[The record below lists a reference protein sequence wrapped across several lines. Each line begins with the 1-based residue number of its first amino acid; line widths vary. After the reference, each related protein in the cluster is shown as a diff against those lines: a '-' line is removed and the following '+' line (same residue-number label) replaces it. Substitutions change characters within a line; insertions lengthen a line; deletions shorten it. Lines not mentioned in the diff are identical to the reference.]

1 MTDQNV
7 LIPVKLDAFV
17 FNEPVCNSGTN
28 KAKIAPITQ
37 PNYSFLRLSK
47 DYSYLQSDIM
57 HYADL
62 HNAWPANR
70 NSRFT
75 DLGTSLP
82 FRKRQG
88 VYLHWTMPLVYRS
101 GFTDTKPKAS
111 VPSGKLAGV
120 TSADK
125 DATVPKFP
133 NAPARWLV
141 IRKIDDI
148 TTVEPVEAQ
157 EHVKKITCWV
167 VESDRRW
174 KLEDLDEEVDLQV
187 DVSPFIYATSGNDP
201 NDKPIPLDDQAEV
214 FIGEK
219 VPLQDWEEKGAAK
232 DRVDLKLLS
241 SSNQLFS
248 DYQPHCS
255 NVFSM
260 LDNFEYKP
268 GEYLTQVDASYYVIG
283 WNWREETDLFHVD
296 SSNTTPRSEKLSTLN
311 MEIKGSKKNTD
322 VPRDMEKWLESPKG
336 ARSVCHG
343 TMYNVKWNAEK
354 APEKIPGDDYASL
367 LNGTLP
373 VSVGTT
379 PLDALTTYANA
390 HKDIE
395 KDKTTKRLEV
405 IISKL
410 EKFLLA
416 RDDGVETQ
424 FEAAD
429 LLYNWNYSRFE
440 GGQRYYVAGSDSTGS
455 GAALPEDTLD
465 KLSDLNRQQ
474 ALYDAISR
482 RVKQLR
488 WRMFSEWWRYC
499 ILPDNSHGEN
509 NTRLNVEKIG
519 SLIKRLQEQ
528 ATAVHE
534 QIEKYTKENKS
545 FLPGGRPTYYQQ
557 RDPTLLVGGVK
568 SGWQPDYLET
578 LKFRLDSQVLGSDTP
593 FSLIE
598 GEDWS
603 DSIKL
608 IENQIPQLANSMKG
622 LINEFVLLE
631 TRRKS
636 DPTETIK
643 KQSPL
648 YHDQLEVD
656 KDEKNNSI
664 LGPWRDLW
672 NNTQPWFP
680 LFLEWEVEYAH
691 IPYDKYWELKEHV
704 RSHGDPAKLHYIIK
718 EEIDLEEAFKDID
731 PDNRDYRKL
740 SGRVLILPQSNFSLE
755 AKVSQFFDDTPVL
768 PDTKLEKGDEEF
780 IKNKIRQLGFISGP
794 LAGFSSHLVT
804 LEQGN
809 HVKPILK
816 VPETGELKVVHE
828 AIREDAGLSEE
839 LLALIGIESDVT
851 PYGTSKKPPSNNASL
866 FKPVAHGQF
875 KFTKLNIIDKFGQA
889 ITAIDPRPSNEPHK
903 VWPCISDWYKPHTLK
918 NTTKVPNIIKR
929 DEEDPSR
936 CEYVQVPP
944 TLNQPCRLNGAFLV
958 PAITKK
964 PVEDPEVR
972 IRLDD
977 DPEIPPAPEKDPFWR
992 PTNEWDKPVWGWVV
1006 VNYANSGVQVFLPDG
1021 TFYREIRIGEAGRS
1035 VTSPAWIPFKKPK
1048 KPSFGDTHE
1057 MKQLA
1062 HFVAELGDD
1071 AYLAEFVGMINS
1083 ATLQLQAPPSAYSE
1097 FTSSL
1102 IGRPL
1107 ALVNMGWSLEL
1118 SSNERSSQV
1127 PKDFDPEKW
1136 LLPKTITDSPDD
1148 KEESHETYKFEVKFG
1163 DKQRGFDGLIG
1174 YFNGKPS
1181 KECELGD
1188 ALDLKRFYS
1197 HYSSNDLLRPTDPRI
1212 KYKYLKHIDESN
1224 YPVFESFYIAPEG
1237 KDAAAYEKEYNSHI
1251 SEHTFGAL
1259 IDPFSA
1265 IHVYSGILPVR
1276 EIVLPNWTW
1285 QTAIDK
1291 MKAFFHAGPVI
1302 VPKDVPPFVPAKE
1315 LTADKPV
1322 KKVLKEDKNEVGVQL
1337 PSVGG
1342 DQWTWLQP
1350 YMYDPPKP
1358 DPGTGEGIED
1368 PSESNPIEDI
1378 TESYMALAIDSM
1390 DQKSRLEDG
1399 PYTAIEGYLQLADAP
1414 EKGKKA

>member
-1 MTDQNV
+1 MADQNV

-17 FNEPVCNSGTN
+17 FNEPVCNSGN
-28 KAKIAPITQ
+28 DKAKIAPITQ
-37 PNYSFLRLSK
+37 PNYSFLRLGK
-47 DYSYLQSDIM
+47 GYLQSDIM

-75 DLGTSLP
+75 DLGTGQA

-101 GFTDTKPKAS
+101 GFTETKPKPSAA
-111 VPSGKLAGV
+111 SGKLAGV

-125 DATVPKFP
+125 DATTPQFP

-141 IRKIDDI
+141 IRKINDLAS
-148 TTVEPVEAQ
+148 VQPEAARD
-157 EHVKKITCWV
+157 HIKKVTCWV

-174 KLEDLDEEVDLQV
+174 KLEDLDEDVDLQV
-187 DVSPFIYATSGNDP
+187 DVSPFIYGTANDDLQKEP
-201 NDKPIPLDDQAEV
+201 VSLDDQAEV

-219 VPLQDWEEKGAAK
+219 TPLQDWEEKGTGK
-232 DRVDLKLLS
+232 NRVDLKLLS
-241 SSNQLFS
+241 SSNQLFP

-260 LDNFEYKP
+260 LDNFQYKP
-268 GEYLTQVDASYYVIG
+268 GAYLSQVDASYYVIG
-283 WNWREETDLFHVD
+283 WNWRDDKDLFYAQ
-296 SSNTTPRSEKLSTLN
+296 STNTTPRREKLSTLN
-311 MEIKGSKKNTD
+311 MEIKGSRKNEGVTD
-322 VPRDMEKWLESPKG
+322 SMKEWLNSTKRT
-336 ARSVCHG
+336 RSVCHG
-343 TMYNVKWNAEK
+343 TIYNVKWNALK
-354 APEKIPGDDYASL
+354 APEHVPGDTYASL

-379 PLDALTTYANA
+379 PLDALTTYADA

-395 KDKTTKRLEV
+395 NDETTKRLEV

-440 GGQRYYVAGSDSTGS
+440 GGQRYYVAGGDKTGS
-455 GAALPEDTLD
+455 GAVLPDDTLK

-488 WRMFSEWWRYC
+488 WRMFSEWWKYC

-509 NTRLNVEKIG
+509 NTRATVEKIG
-519 SLIKRLQEQ
+519 LLVGKLEKQ
-528 ATAVHE
+528 ATEVHNTI
-534 QIEKYTKENKS
+534 QDYTKNNKN

-568 SGWQPDYLET
+568 SGWQPDYLEA
-578 LKFRLDSQVLGSDTP
+578 LKFRLDSQVQGSDTP
-593 FSLIE
+593 FSLIG

-603 DSIKL
+603 NSIRLVEK
-608 IENQIPQLANSMKG
+608 NIPHLADSMKG

-631 TRRKS
+631 TKRIS
-636 DPTETIK
+636 GPGDSIA
-643 KQSPL
+643 KQTPL
-648 YHDQLEVD
+648 FHDQLEID
-656 KDEKNNSI
+656 KDENKRSI
-664 LGPWRDLW
+664 FGPWRDLW
-672 NNTQPWFP
+672 NDTQPWFP

-691 IPYDKYWELKEHV
+691 IPYDKYWTLKEHV
-704 RSHGDPAKLHYIIK
+704 KNHGEPAKIHYIIK
-718 EEIDLEEAFKDID
+718 EDVDLQEAFRDIKLED
-731 PDNRDYRKL
+731 RDYRRL
-740 SGRVLILPQSNFSLE
+740 SGRVLILPQPSFSLE
-755 AKVSQFFDDTPVL
+755 AKIRQFFDDTPVL
-768 PDTKLEKGDEEF
+768 PDTRLDEGDEDF
-780 IKNKIRQLGFISGP
+780 IKNKLRQLGFISGP

-816 VPETGELKVVHE
+816 VPDTGELKVVPE
-828 AIREDAGLSEE
+828 AIRTAAGLTEDRI
-839 LLALIGIESDVT
+839 AMIGLESDVT
-851 PYGTSKKPPSNNASL
+851 PYGTSKKEPSNNASI

-889 ITAIDPRPSNEPHK
+889 ITAIDPRPSKEPHK

-918 NTTKVPNIIKR
+918 DTEKTPNIIER
-929 DEEDPSR
+929 DEKEPSR

-944 TLNQPCRLNGAFLV
+944 TLNQPCRLNGAFIV
-958 PAITKK
+958 PSVGTKEVKK
-964 PVEDPEVR
+964 PETRITPE
-972 IRLDD
+972 
-977 DPEIPPAPEKDPFWR
+977 ANKNPFWR
-992 PTNEWDKPVWGWVV
+992 STNEWDKPVWGWVV
-1006 VNYANSGVQVFLPDG
+1006 VNYANSGVQIFLPDG
-1021 TFYREIRIGEAGRS
+1021 TFYREIRLGTGRS

-1048 KPSFGDTHE
+1048 DPSFGDTYE
-1057 MKQLA
+1057 MQQLSLL
-1062 HFVAELGDD
+1062 VAKLGDD
-1071 AYLAEFVGMINS
+1071 KYLTEFVGMINS
-1083 ATLQLQAPPSAYSE
+1083 ATVQLQAPPSAYSE

-1118 SSNERSSQV
+1118 AANELSSQLY
-1127 PKDFDPEKW
+1127 KDLDPEKW
-1136 LLPKTITDSPDD
+1136 LLPKPINDAPDEPEVEH
-1148 KEESHETYKFEVKFG
+1148 KTYQFEVKLG

-1174 YFNGKPS
+1174 YFEGKPS
-1181 KECELGD
+1181 DACTFGD
-1188 ALDLKRFYS
+1188 ALELDAFYS
-1197 HYSSNDLLRPTDPRI
+1197 HYSSNDLLDERQPRESFQF
-1212 KYKYLKHIDESN
+1212 LKHIDKTN
-1224 YPVFESFYIAPEG
+1224 YPVFESFYIAPEN
-1237 KDAAAYEKEYNSHI
+1237 KDAAAYEKAYNTELSK
-1251 SEHTFGAL
+1251 HTFGAL

-1265 IHVYSGILPVR
+1265 IHAYSGILPVR

-1285 QTAIDK
+1285 QTAIEK

-1302 VPKDVPPFVPAKE
+1302 VAKDVPSFIPKKE
-1315 LTADKPV
+1315 LTADTPV
-1322 KKVLKEDKNEVGVQL
+1322 TKVLKSDKNEVGVQL
-1337 PSVGG
+1337 PSVAG

-1350 YMYDPPKP
+1350 YMYEPKP
-1358 DPGTGEGIED
+1358 DPTPNPGEGGGKLIQPNED
-1368 PSESNPIEDI
+1368 V
-1378 TESYMALAIDSM
+1378 TESYMALAIDAL

-1399 PYTAIEGYLQLADAP
+1399 PYTAIEGYLQLAGPPDQ
-1414 EKGKKA
+1414 EKKKP

>member
-1 MTDQNV
+1 MADQNV
-7 LIPVKLDAFV
+7 LIPVKLDAFI
-17 FNEPVCNSGTN
+17 FNEPVCNSGIDKT
-28 KAKIAPITQ
+28 KIAPITQ
-37 PNYSFLRLSK
+37 PNYSFLRLGK

-57 HYADL
+57 QYADL

-75 DLGTSLP
+75 DLGTSIP

-111 VPSGKLAGV
+111 ARSGKLAGV

-125 DATVPKFP
+125 DATMPKFP

-141 IRKIDDI
+141 IRKIDDM
-148 TTVEPVEAQ
+148 TTVQPAEAQ
-157 EHVKKITCWV
+157 EHIKRVTCWV

-174 KLEDLDEEVDLQV
+174 KLEELGEDVDLQV
-187 DVSPFIYATSGNDP
+187 DVSPFIYATSGDSP
-201 NDKPIPLDDQAEV
+201 NDEPISLDEQAEV
-214 FIGEK
+214 FIGAK
-219 VPLQDWEEKGAAK
+219 VPLQHWEEEGAAK
-232 DRVDLKLLS
+232 GRVDLKLLS
-241 SSNQLFS
+241 SSNQLFP

-283 WNWREETDLFHVD
+283 WNWREETDLFYVD
-296 SSNTTPRSEKLSTLN
+296 DSNQTPRSEKLSTLN
-311 MEIKGSKKNTD
+311 MEIKGSKKNTG
-322 VPRDMEKWLESPKG
+322 VPSDMEQWLKSPKKT
-336 ARSVCHG
+336 RSVCHG
-343 TMYNVKWNAEK
+343 TMYNVKWNTER

-379 PLDALTTYANA
+379 PLDALTTYADA

-395 KDKTTKRLEV
+395 QDETTKRLEV
-405 IISKL
+405 IIHKL

-429 LLYNWNYSRFE
+429 MLYNWNYSRFE
-440 GGQRYYVAGSDSTGS
+440 GGQRYYVAGSDKGS
-455 GAALPEDTLD
+455 SAALPDDTLS

-488 WRMFSEWWRYC
+488 WRMFSEWWRYS

-509 NTRLNVEKIG
+509 NTRVNVTKIG
-519 SLIKRLQEQ
+519 TLIKGLQEQ
-528 ATAVHE
+528 AAAVHN
-534 QIEKYTKENKS
+534 QIEKYTKENKK

-593 FSLIE
+593 YSLIQD
-598 GEDWS
+598 EDWL

-608 IENQIPQLANSMKG
+608 LEKQIPHLSDSMKG

-631 TRRKS
+631 TNRVQ
-636 DPTETIK
+636 DPGETIK
-643 KQSPL
+643 KQPPL
-648 YHDQLEVD
+648 YHDQMEID
-656 KDEKNNSI
+656 KDKDNKSI

-672 NNTQPWFP
+672 NDTQPWFP

-704 RSHGDPAKLHYIIK
+704 RSHGEPAKIHYIIK
-718 EEIDLEEAFKDID
+718 EDVDLEEAFKDIKPGD
-731 PDNRDYRKL
+731 RDYRKL
-740 SGRVLILPQSNFSLE
+740 SGRVLILPQPSFSLE
-755 AKVSQFFDDTPVL
+755 AKIRQFFDDTPVL
-768 PDTKLEKGDEEF
+768 PDTGLEEGDEEF
-780 IKNKIRQLGFISGP
+780 IKNKLRQLGFISGP

-828 AIREDAGLSEE
+828 AVREDAGLSEE

-889 ITAIDPRPSNEPHK
+889 ITAIDPRPSKTPHK

-918 NTTKVPNIIKR
+918 DTKNIPNIIER
-929 DEEDPSR
+929 DKEDSKR
-936 CEYVQVPP
+936 CEYIQVPP
-944 TLNQPCRLNGAFLV
+944 TLNQPCRLNGAFIV
-958 PAITKK
+958 PAIAKEST
-964 PVEDPEVR
+964 DAPEIR
-972 IRLDD
+972 IRDLDTEVK
-977 DPEIPPAPEKDPFWR
+977 PLWESNPFWR

-1021 TFYREIRIGEAGRS
+1021 TFYREIRIGEAGKS
-1035 VTSPAWIPFKKPK
+1035 VTSPAWIPFKRPTN
-1048 KPSFGDTHE
+1048 PSFGDTHE
-1057 MKQLA
+1057 MQQLA
-1062 HFVAELGDD
+1062 RFVSKLANDK
-1071 AYLAEFVGMINS
+1071 YLAEFVGMINS
-1083 ATLQLQAPPSAYSE
+1083 ATVQLQAPPSAYAE

-1118 SSNERSSQV
+1118 AANELSSQV

-1148 KEESHETYKFEVKFG
+1148 REETHETYKFEVKLG

-1181 KECELGD
+1181 KECELGN
-1188 ALDLKRFYS
+1188 ALNLGVFYS
-1197 HYSSNDLLRPTDPRI
+1197 HYSSNDLLGPTDPQ
-1212 KYKYLKHIDESN
+1212 KEYEFLKHIDESN

-1237 KDAAAYEKEYNSHI
+1237 KDAAAYEKEYNSHL

-1265 IHVYSGILPVR
+1265 IHAYSGILPVR

-1302 VPKDVPPFVPAKE
+1302 VPTDVPPFVPAKE

-1322 KKVLKEDKNEVGVQL
+1322 NKILKENKNEVGVQL

-1358 DPGTGEGIED
+1358 GLDEAGEGI
-1368 PSESNPIEDI
+1368 
-1378 TESYMALAIDSM
+1378 TASYMALPIDAM

-1399 PYTAIEGYLQLADAP
+1399 PYTAIEGYLQLANPP
-1414 EKGKKA
+1414 EKDKKA